1 MRSPKI
7 AIISSNNKEQ
17 TKFSTLFKKE
27 GFDGIEISE
36 ISPSKLDTLYKY
48 SPEVI
53 LLDLELPGTDGIEVC
68 YQLKIEKKVKSFVV
82 LLSNKSEEYIQLEA
96 FKVGADDYLSKS
108 INQRVLVKKVKA
120 LLKRAATSQKQTVI
134 KSLQYKNIIVD
145 KESYL
150 IYKDQQ
156 TVSLPKKDF
165 EILVLFLSN
174 PTKIYSREDI
184 YKKIWDSPDGFNT
197 RIIDVHIRKIRA
209 QLGDYLIETVKGT
222 GYKLA

>member
-1 MRSPKI
+1 MAKI
-7 AIISSNNKEQ
+7 AVIISNQKQQVSFFK
-17 TKFSTLFKKE
+17 LFEKE
-27 GFDGIEISE
+27 GFEVLEFSE
-36 ISPSKLDTLYKY
+36 ISPNKIDSLANM

-82 LLSNKSEEYIQLEA
+82 LLSNKPEEYIQLEA
-96 FKVGADDYLSKS
+96 FKVGADDYLSKN

-120 LLKRAATSQKQTVI
+120 LLKRSFSSQHASPI

-145 KESYL
+145 KESYV
-150 IYKDQQ
+150 IYKDQKMI
-156 TVSLPKKDF
+156 SLPKKDF
-165 EILVLFLSN
+165 EILVMFLSN
-174 PTKIYSREDI
+174 PNKIYTREDI
-184 YKKIWDSPDGFNT
+184 YKRIWDSSDGFNT

-209 QLGDYLIETVKGT
+209 LLGDYLIETVKGT